1 MSQRLSEGL
10 GESYGREDDIP
21 ALVKVAQKA
30 LALHADSVAP
40 TARGAET
47 IKRIFSSLSG
57 VAVGVAELRNE
68 YGPGHG
74 RPRGGYAL
82 APRLA
87 HLAVGSAAT
96 YCRMLLETLE
106 ARRHAEAEASDAS
119 WATPPARLRRRVGAP
134 GRPGRPWRPGS
145 DTRRS
150 AAQAPPPGRLCTQT
164 RSSRSPRVVA
174 STVFWFAP
182 VRSISGDT

>member
-1 MSQRLSEGL
+1 MAYHRDVGEWHQPAADPDRSVPAALEEL
-10 GESYGREDDIP
+10 GESYGRKDDIP
-21 ALVKVAQKA
+21 ALVKAAQKA

-57 VAVGVAELRNE
+57 VAVGVAEMRNE
-68 YGPGHG
+68 YGLDHG

-82 APRLA
+82 APRHA

-106 ARRHAEAEASDAS
+106 ARCHAEAEASEAS
-119 WATPPARLRRRVGAP
+119 
-134 GRPGRPWRPGS
+134 
-145 DTRRS
+145 
-150 AAQAPPPGRLCTQT
+150 
-164 RSSRSPRVVA
+164 
-174 STVFWFAP
+174 
-182 VRSISGDT
+182 